1 MSPPSGDTSC
11 RLQDAACLPVTASTL
26 LGRGP
31 DPSLGAGRRF
41 TGSGDPPE
49 LSSSTLR
56 LPLSWADD
64 RWGAVAPH
72 PVVVLQ
78 LLASTAGSFRRDR
91 LPQLLSNVRGKLHGG
106 IALKRLILPAL
117 A

>member
-1 MSPPSGDTSC
+1 M
-11 RLQDAACLPVTASTL
+11 TASTL

-41 TGSGDPPE
+41 TGSSDPPE
-49 LSSSTLR
+49 LSSSLTLR

-72 PVVVLQ
+72 PVVVLR
-78 LLASTAGSFRRDR
+78 LPASTTGSSFRRDR
-91 LPQLLSNVRGKLHGG
+91 LPQFLPNVRGKLHGG

>member
-11 RLQDAACLPVTASTL
+11 QLQDAACLPVTASTL

-41 TGSGDPPE
+41 MGSGDPPE

-72 PVVVLQ
+72 PVV
-78 LLASTAGSFRRDR
+78 LLRLPASTAGSFFRRDIAF
-91 LPQLLSNVRGKLHGG
+91 LSSFRMSGESCVVG
-106 IALKRLILPAL
+106 
-117 A
+117 